1 MGVFGWNELGDYV
14 KLVGK
19 VVGTD
24 RSGDGDWI
32 LKIQP
37 DAESQALLI
46 NSHGNAND
54 DGIVE
59 CEVEPSDFFDDDI
72 HEQIY
77 FGTLQ
82 NRHVTVVGTWVE
94 DKSHS
99 DKTEIHPITTV
110 LSERTFNN
118 TKTVYLTVFSDDS
131 GNFPANVPHS
141 GENRIGNFRIAFP
154 PVPVVP
160 HYDQKP
166 IFKIEFQKNYA
177 RSTDFR
183 IEVDASGQPFLVG
196 IVQSGNADENKG
208 IYIARI
214 YMSYD
219 AIPKFIPM
227 NIIPLSP
234 RLRISCI
241 EYTNSRSQRG
251 LKHARF
257 ISAVG
262 GFDGTVFWKLSR
274 DVVIYLIRSGQKTFF
289 VQGSDSKV
297 ADVQVVEPH
306 REAHDEFFFPYIATV
321 PDNTTTDNLSSL
333 PKCPLYTDEL

>member
-1 MGVFGWNELGDYV
+1 MGVLGWNELSDYV
-14 KLVGK
+14 KLVGT

-24 RSGDGDWI
+24 RSEDGDWI
-32 LKIQP
+32 LKIRP
-37 DAESQALLI
+37 DAESQPLLV

-77 FGTLQ
+77 FGPLQ

-94 DKSHS
+94 DKSHG

-110 LSERTFNN
+110 LAERTFNDA
-118 TKTVYLTVFSDDS
+118 KTVYLTVFSDDS

-141 GENRIGNFRIAFP
+141 GENRIGDFRILFP

-166 IFKIEFQKNYA
+166 VFTIEFQKNHA
-177 RSTDFR
+177 RSADFW

-196 IVQSGNADENKG
+196 IVQSGNADENRG
-208 IYIARI
+208 VYIARI
-214 YMSYD
+214 YLSYN
-219 AIPKFIPM
+219 AIAKLIPM
-227 NIIPLSP
+227 NVIPPSP
-234 RLRISCI
+234 RLRISCV
-241 EYTNSRSQRG
+241 EHTNSRSQRG
-251 LKHARF
+251 PTHARF

-262 GFDGTVFWKLSR
+262 GFDGTVFWKLSH

-289 VQGSDSKV
+289 VQGSDGSA
-297 ADVQVVEPH
+297 ADVQIIAAH
-306 REAHDEFFFPYIATV
+306 REAHDEFFFDHLATV
-321 PDNTTTDNLSSL
+321 ADSTTTNNLSSL